1 MKTLF
6 HLLVLAAVLGIPN
19 SGTGQPQDTADEQFP
34 FQVKGAK
41 PLEVLLDADAGELI
55 VEKGAEAASGV
66 VNVKYFKDEY
76 RAKVSF
82 DEKENR
88 LRIRLNK
95 EDWTDIHHDEND
107 DEGHWARIHM
117 MLPHGVDVLFDAR
130 LKAGECLMNVGGLRF
145 REFALSTWAG
155 KTEVRF
161 DEPNAIPMDDLEIN
175 AEVGEARLLKL
186 GNARFKEAMVNGGIG
201 EMNVDFSG
209 ELERDCRAKVD
220 LDIGEA
226 TVRLPKAIGIRL
238 HIGGSLGFLSHK
250 TIDDSFYKR
259 GRYYYTD
266 DYEDNGRKLYVL
278 VTPGLG
284 ELRIERE

>member
-1 MKTLF
+1 MKTSF
-6 HLLVLAAVLGIPN
+6 YPLVVAAVLCIPMWAA
-19 SGTGQPQDTADEQFP
+19 GQPQDTADEQFP

-41 PLEVLLDADAGELI
+41 PLEVLMNVDAGELI
-55 VEKGAEAASGV
+55 VEKGTEAASGV

-82 DEKENR
+82 EEKENR
-88 LRIRLNK
+88 LRIRLDK
-95 EDWTDIHHDEND
+95 DDWTDIKHNEND
-107 DEGHWARIHM
+107 DEGHWARVHVV
-117 MLPHGVDVLFDAR
+117 LPHGVDVLFDAR
-130 LKAGECLMNVGGLRF
+130 LKAGECVMNVGGLRF
-145 REFALSTWAG
+145 REFVLSTWAG

-175 AEVGEARLLKL
+175 AKVGETRLLKL
-186 GNARFKEAMVNGGIG
+186 GNARFKEASVNGGIG

-209 ELERDCRAKVD
+209 ELEKDCRAKVD

-226 TVRLPKAIGIRL
+226 TVRLPKAVGIRL
-238 HIGGSLGFLSHK
+238 HIGGSMGFLSHK
-250 TIDDSFYKR
+250 SIDESFTKR

-266 DYEDNGRKLYVL
+266 DYEDNARKVYVL

-284 ELRIERE
+284 ELNIERE